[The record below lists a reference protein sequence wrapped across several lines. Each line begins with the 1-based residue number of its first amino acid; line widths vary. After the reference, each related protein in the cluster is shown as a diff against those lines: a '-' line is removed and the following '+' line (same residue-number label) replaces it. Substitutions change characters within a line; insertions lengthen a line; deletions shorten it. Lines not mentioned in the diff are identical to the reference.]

1 MLASI
6 EINCE
11 YIAVNQIIIFGL
23 IIATIKPCKKDC
35 VEDKKICNFA
45 SGRCIKQKN

>member
-1 MLASI
+1 MDAVNINVKLKMILASI

-23 IIATIKPCKKDC
+23 IIAIKKPCRK
-35 VEDKKICNFA
+35 EFN
-45 SGRCIKQKN
+45 